1 VKRILKAR
9 GSKTKDL
16 KLKLAFSGAFNLIKY
31 APEKFAGMAFN
42 RTDEVHADLVGVAEV
57 NARLEQ
63 HSVTYDLPEP
73 MFGTDKGINP
83 MEAYLAGGLS
93 CFLGTHFLYGYPM
106 GVKIEQ
112 AWVDAEGDWDLRGVF
127 GTDGPPGFSEI
138 RITTHIVGSEQPEDY
153 QELFELAQH
162 RSPGYHLILDPLNVL
177 TTLDVTEVKLHE
189 EAEGLKEFMKASAER
204 FSRNPQSA
212 KRTEKI
218 HTEWIVDGFGM
229 NVKLG
234 RHSLRIDEAK
244 PLGTGLGPNPTRVQF
259 AALASCMAQTFRYTA
274 ARLGVKFH
282 RLSVDIEADLDF
294 RGTLGVPGISVP
306 YSEIRI
312 TLHVAGSESP
322 DRYRELLEEVK
333 KCSPVYNTA
342 IHGVNAVAELE
353 IMKTTGRLEVE
364 TAS

>member
-1 VKRILKAR
+1 M
-9 GSKTKDL
+9 SKLKDL
-16 KLKLAFSGAFNLIKY
+16 KLKLGFSAAFNLMKY
-31 APEKFAGMAFN
+31 APEKFAEMAFI

-93 CFLGTHFLYGYPM
+93 CFVGTHFLYGYHM
-106 GVKIEQ
+106 GVKIDQ
-112 AWVDAEGDWDLRGVF
+112 AWADAEGDWDLRGVF
-127 GTDGPPGFSEI
+127 GADGPPRFSEI
-138 RITTHIVGSEQPEDY
+138 RLTTHIVGSEQPEDY
-153 QELFELAQH
+153 RELFELAQH
-162 RSPGYHLILDPLNVL
+162 RSPGYHLILDPLNVV
-177 TTLDVTEVKLHE
+177 TSLDVTEVKLHE

-204 FSRNPQSA
+204 FSENPQSA
-212 KRTEKI
+212 KKTEKI

-234 RHSLRIDEAK
+234 KHSLRIDEQK
-244 PLGTGLGPNPTRVQF
+244 PLGTAQGPNPTRVQF

-274 ARLGVKFH
+274 ARRGVKFD
-282 RLSVDIEADLDF
+282 RLSVDVEADLDF

-306 YSEIRI
+306 YSEIRVN
-312 TLHVAGSESP
+312 LHVAGSESP

-342 IHGVNAVAELE
+342 IHAVNAVAGLE
-353 IMKTTGRLEVE
+353 ITKT
-364 TAS
+364 

>member
-1 VKRILKAR
+1 M
-9 GSKTKDL
+9 SKLKDL
-16 KLKLAFSGAFNLIKY
+16 KFKLAFSGAFNLVKY
-31 APEKFAGMAFN
+31 APEKFAEMVFN

-57 NARLEQ
+57 AARLEQ

-106 GVKIEQ
+106 GVKIDR

-127 GTDGPPGFSEI
+127 GADGPPRFSEI
-138 RITTHIVGSEQPEDY
+138 RLTTHIVGSEEAEDY
-153 QELFELAQH
+153 RELFDLAQH
-162 RSPGYHLILDPLNVL
+162 RSPGYHLILDPLHVV
-177 TTLDVTEVKLHE
+177 TSLDVTEVKLHE

-204 FSRNPQSA
+204 FSENPQSA
-212 KRTEKI
+212 KKTEKI
-218 HTEWIVDGFGM
+218 HAEWIVDGTGI
-229 NVKLG
+229 NVTLG
-234 RHSLRIDEAK
+234 KHSLRIDEQK
-244 PLGTGLGPNPTRVQF
+244 PLGTAQGPNPTRVQF

-274 ARLGVKFH
+274 ARRGVKFD
-282 RLSVDIEADLDF
+282 RLSVHVEADLDF

-312 TLHVAGSESP
+312 HLHVAGSESL
-322 DRYRELLEEVK
+322 DRYRELLEEVE

-342 IHGVNAVAELE
+342 IHGVNAVAGLE
-353 IMKTTGRLEVE
+353 ITKT
-364 TAS
+364 